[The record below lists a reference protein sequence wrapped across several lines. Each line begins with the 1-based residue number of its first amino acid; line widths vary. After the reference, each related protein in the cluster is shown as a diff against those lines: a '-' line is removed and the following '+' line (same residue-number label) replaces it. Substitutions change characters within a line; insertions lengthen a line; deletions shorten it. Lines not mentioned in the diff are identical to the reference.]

1 MMPIKVEPYSAS
13 EIFIGF
19 NDQSAFVIDYVELRF
34 ECPCAVCVDEN
45 TGKRVIT
52 RESIKTGIRVLGAE
66 VIGRYALQFDWSD
79 GHSTGM
85 YHFDRLY
92 ELCKAR
98 GRMLLAPSMN
108 LGAIT
113 LTP

>member
-1 MMPIKVEPYSAS
+1 MMPIKVEPYSGT

-19 NDQSAFVIDYVELRF
+19 QDQSAFVLDYIELRF

-52 RESIKTGIRVLGAE
+52 RESIKPGIRVLGANI
-66 VIGRYALQFDWSD
+66 IGRYALQYDWSD

-92 ELCKAR
+92 ELCKAK
-98 GRMLLAPSMN
+98 GRMLLAPSM
-108 LGAIT
+108 GAEVST
-113 LTP
+113 V